1 MAELSTSGARLLR
14 RLGALTQLVGT
25 RDEQR
30 RFWHTSSRAGR
41 VTLLLAIFALFAS
54 LGFLTDVSALGRSS
68 PGRIVLVSLL
78 SGAGAVAYAI
88 VAFRNVRWMPA
99 VVLVHVVLTVFLPRL
114 MPLQPPVVADPLAA
128 GILGQRLQFNV
139 LGAAFCIAAGY
150 SLFVL
155 FFAREGSR
163 YYALHAELALA
174 RNIHRELVPAI
185 AQRIGDYE
193 FHGVSIPSG
202 EVGGDLVDLVNHE
215 RGATWTA
222 YAADVSGHGVPSGV
236 LMGMIKSAMRM
247 ALVAPVPLEALLD
260 RLNDVL
266 YELKPPQMYA
276 TFAALRRETEDAL
289 TFTLAGHLPILHW
302 RAATGDLADLSV
314 GQVPLGILP
323 GRTFTAARVRCAPG
337 DVLLVL
343 TDGITEVFDAN
354 DEEFGLDRVR
364 AVLAANATL
373 PLADLELRLLAAA
386 RAHGTPHD
394 DQSLIL
400 VRRMAS

>member
-1 MAELSTSGARLLR
+1 
-14 RLGALTQLVGT
+14 V
-25 RDEQR
+25 
-30 RFWHTSSRAGR
+30 
-41 VTLLLAIFALFAS
+41 
-54 LGFLTDVSALGRSS
+54 
-68 PGRIVLVSLL
+68 
-78 SGAGAVAYAI
+78 
-88 VAFRNVRWMPA
+88 
-99 VVLVHVVLTVFLPRL
+99 LPRL
-114 MPLQPPVVADPLAA
+114 LPLQPPVVTDPLAA
-128 GILGQRLQFNV
+128 EVLGQRLQFNV

-150 SLFVL
+150 SLFVM

-163 YYALHAELALA
+163 YYALHTELTLA

-193 FHGVSIPSG
+193 FRGVSIPSG

-215 RGATWTA
+215 HGATWTA
-222 YAADVSGHGVPSGV
+222 YVADVSGHGVPSGV

-247 ALVAPVPLEALLD
+247 ALIAPVPLEALLD

-276 TFAALRRETEDAL
+276 TFAALRREAGDEL

-302 RAATGDLADLSV
+302 RTATGTIADLSV

-323 GRTFTAARVRCAPG
+323 GRAFEAARVRCAPG
-337 DVLLVL
+337 DVLLML
-343 TDGITEVFDAN
+343 TDGITEVFDAA
-354 DEEFGLDRVR
+354 DDEFGLDRVR
-364 AVLAANATL
+364 AAFAAGATL

-386 RAHGTPHD
+386 RAHGSPHD

-400 VRRMAS
+400 VRRV